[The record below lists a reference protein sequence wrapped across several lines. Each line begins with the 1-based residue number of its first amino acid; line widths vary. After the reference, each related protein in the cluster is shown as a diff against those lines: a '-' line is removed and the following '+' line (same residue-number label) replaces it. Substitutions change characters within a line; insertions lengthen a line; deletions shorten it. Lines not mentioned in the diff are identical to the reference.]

1 MSYSRIIITL
11 FIAVM
16 VWGMPGQVPAWTR
29 HGHHR
34 YDFYDRYDPYDRYDR
49 YHRHLYPWRHRL
61 PGYIHDYRPR
71 YKEMYTDKDGW
82 DLVKNYRSDTALE
95 IFEDISDS
103 APAAGRARLGIAVAA
118 ADIGQLP
125 KSVTAMRLAL
135 RYNPGALQIF
145 KPEDWLKDRLKS
157 LVKKYQGR
165 SHGLPDQDAYFMQ
178 AAFYY
183 MVKDRDAC
191 LEAVRLGKKADDTS
205 ESALN
210 LFYMAEK
217 DAWRFD

>member
-1 MSYSRIIITL
+1 MRYSRIIIILLVT
-11 FIAVM
+11 AM
-16 VWGMPGQVPAWTR
+16 AWGMAGQATAWTR

-34 YDFYDRYDPYDRYDR
+34 YDFYDRYNPYNRPF
-49 YHRHLYPWRHRL
+49 YPWRHRL

-71 YKEMYTDKDGW
+71 YTEIYTEQGGW

-95 IFEDISDS
+95 IFEDISN
-103 APAAGRARLGIAVAA
+103 ATPVAGGPRLGIAVAA
-118 ADIGQLP
+118 ADTGQLS

-157 LVKKYQGR
+157 LVKKYQGQ

-183 MVKDRDAC
+183 IVKDRDAC

-217 DAWRFD
+217 DVWRFN